1 MAVFDAGTIEAI
13 LRLRD
18 EFTGVATQA
27 KTLGDRLDRSGAAMG
42 RAGSALTPLS
52 LGVAALGVGALKAA
66 IDFESS
72 FAGVIKTVDD
82 ATDSMGRLT
91 PVGEELRQGFRDLAL
106 EIPVS
111 ANELAGQLGIET
123 QNIAG
128 FTETMAKLGVTTNLS
143 AEDAA
148 TALARLANVTGLP
161 QTEFERL
168 GSTVVALGN
177 NLETTEAEIVMFG
190 QRIAGAGA
198 IVGLSEPQILAI
210 GAAMSSVGI
219 EAQAGGTAVQKA
231 LLTMNDAVIEGGEE
245 LARFADV
252 SGQSVEQFAAGWRDD
267 AGAQFTAFVE
277 GLSAQGDRAGSVLTE
292 LIGADQ
298 RLQRAFLSLAQA
310 GDLLSES
317 MDLSAD
323 AWIENNALSKEA
335 EIRFQTTSAQ
345 LTILWNTLKDV
356 AVTLGDAL
364 MPMLRATVDVMQ
376 STLVPALRVVVESFT
391 GLPGWVQGTVVAF
404 GGLVAVGGPMLLL
417 FGQLSVALGTT
428 ATALGVTIPAGAG
441 IGATAL
447 AVFTGA
453 AKAAWAALTGPVGWV
468 IAGITAIGGAFLLL
482 RDDAE
487 AATT

>member
-18 EFTGVATQA
+18 EFTGVAQRVATQA
-27 KTLGDRLDRSGAAMG
+27 QTLGDRLDRSGAAMS

-82 ATDSMGRLT
+82 AADSMGRLT
-91 PVGEELRQGFRDLAL
+91 PVGEELKQSFRDLAL

-111 ANELAGQLGIET
+111 ANELAGIGEVAGQLGIET
-123 QNIAG
+123 QNIVG

-219 EAQAGGTAVQKA
+219 EAEAGGTAVQKA

-345 LTILWNTLKDV
+345 LTDSL
-356 AVTLGDAL
+356 
-364 MPMLRATVDVMQ
+364 
-376 STLVPALRVVVESFT
+376 
-391 GLPGWVQGTVVAF
+391 
-404 GGLVAVGGPMLLL
+404 
-417 FGQLSVALGTT
+417 
-428 ATALGVTIPAGAG
+428 
-441 IGATAL
+441 
-447 AVFTGA
+447 
-453 AKAAWAALTGPVGWV
+453 
-468 IAGITAIGGAFLLL
+468 
-482 RDDAE
+482 E
-487 AATT
+487 AP